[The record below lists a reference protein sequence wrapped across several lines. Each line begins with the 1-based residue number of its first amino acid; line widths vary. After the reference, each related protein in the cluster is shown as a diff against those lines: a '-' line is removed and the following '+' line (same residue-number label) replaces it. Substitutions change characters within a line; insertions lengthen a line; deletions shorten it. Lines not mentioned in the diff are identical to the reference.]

1 MISKHL
7 YHFETDIAKLER
19 DELLP
24 PLEHPI
30 ELTEVP
36 KDEYAKSLNG
46 FSDSASA
53 TPTPRN
59 GSSATPV
66 AETVKRSKRRNLVL
80 KGRPSLAQSS
90 LCFKTGEATPVRRDR
105 GSSTV

>member
-1 MISKHL
+1 MANTALFLISKHL

-46 FSDSASA
+46 FLIVPLPHQRLGMDH
-53 TPTPRN
+53 RQLQWQ
-59 GSSATPV
+59 
-66 AETVKRSKRRNLVL
+66 K
-80 KGRPSLAQSS
+80 Q
-90 LCFKTGEATPVRRDR
+90 
-105 GSSTV
+105 